1 MRSEIKK
8 YKRLEDEE
16 WRKVPKSNGRYW
28 ISSYGRVK
36 SFVLDKKNGRLLKP
50 AIIKKFRYVIL
61 RYNNTQ
67 NRFFIHKLVAS
78 LWLPKP
84 KKNQTFVTHLDRNIK
99 NNHYSNLKWISLEES
114 NAINAEYFRKKYT
127 GIKHPGE
134 RHHTKLKEKDIIQ
147 LKKML
152 LRGIP
157 QVKIAKLFCISEMQV
172 TRIKRGENWGDV
184 KIPDTKKSR

>member
-1 MRSEIKK
+1 MVKDTKK
-8 YKRLEDEE
+8 YKKLEDEE

-36 SFVLDKKNGRLLKP
+36 SFVLDKKNGRFLKP
-50 AIIKKFRYVIL
+50 AIIKKFHYVIL

-84 KKNQTFVTHLDRNIK
+84 KKDQTIVTHLDRNLK
-99 NNHYSNLKWISLEES
+99 NNHYTNLEWISLEES
-114 NAINAEYFRKKYT
+114 NKRNAEYFKKIYTGKKY
-127 GIKHPGE
+127 PGV

-152 LRGIP
+152 LRGIT
-157 QVKIAKLFCISEMQV
+157 QAKIAKLFCISEMQV

-184 KIPDTKKSR
+184 KIPEKKK